1 MPSNFFVKIESLK
14 DKISSY
20 AVEVLKESGVK
31 ELFPPQELALP
42 YVLNRENLIL
52 AVPTASG
59 KTLVAEIA
67 MVCEI
72 LRGGKC
78 LYITPL
84 RALANE
90 KFENF
95 KKWEKIGIKVGISTG
110 DYESIDAHLANSDI
124 IVTTAEKADSLLRN
138 RSFWLRDITCLVVDE
153 IHLLDSD
160 DRGHVLEVF
169 ITKMRKM
176 KPDIWILGLSATVPN
191 VAEIADWLNAK
202 FVQSNWRP
210 VPLFYGVF
218 CDNTL
223 EVFKDGFTMKKV
235 ATLEEIVEDC
245 VSNGEGVL
253 IFESTRKSAESLALK
268 LSDISAKL
276 CNCDDLAEEIL
287 EENDGEMSKKLAECV
302 RRGSAFHHAGLL
314 SGQRKI
320 VEDAFRRGRIKILVS
335 TPTLAAGVN
344 LPARRVIIKSLYRYD
359 GYSRKIKVAEF
370 KQMAGR
376 AGRPGMDE
384 IGEAIVVVSKKDRE
398 VAIEKFIKG
407 ESEKVISKLA
417 VESKLRFHCLSLICD
432 GFNDFEEIKKFFNA
446 TLFAKQSDFPE
457 FEILRVVRQLE
468 NWEMVRIE
476 EKIVPTRLGSLVSK
490 LYIDPLTGFIFY
502 DCAKRFDELS
512 ELATLHVI
520 CRTPDMERLSLR
532 KGDDWI
538 EDLAFKRRKE
548 LTYVP
553 PEYSIDYEWFL
564 EEFKTA
570 LCIYDWI
577 NELNENEICEK
588 FSIAPGDLRRLCET
602 AEWLA
607 HAFTR
612 ITSDFGKKFPNL
624 ETRIR
629 YGVKGELLELV
640 SIKNIGRVRARKL
653 YNSGIKTKSDLL
665 ANPQKVAK
673 LIGEK
678 IAEKVLRDIDSFK
691 P

>member
-1 MPSNFFVKIESLK
+1 MRIESLK

-20 AVEVLKESGVK
+20 AVEILKESGIQ
-31 ELFPPQELALP
+31 ELFPPQEQSLP
-42 YVLNRENLIL
+42 YIFNRENLIL
-52 AVPTASG
+52 AVPTAAG

-67 MVCEI
+67 MICEI

-84 RALANE
+84 RALASE

-95 KKWEKIGIKVGISTG
+95 RKWEKIGIQVGIATG
-110 DYESIDAHLANSDI
+110 DYESIDAHLASSDI
-124 IVTTAEKADSLLRN
+124 VVTTAEKADSLLRN
-138 RSFWLRDITCLVVDE
+138 RSFWLRDVTCLVVDE

-169 ITKMRKM
+169 ITKMKKM
-176 KPDIWILGLSATVPN
+176 KPELWILGLSATVPN
-191 VAEIADWLNAK
+191 VAEIAEWLNAK

-210 VPLFYGVF
+210 VPLFYGIF

-223 EVFKDGFTMKKV
+223 EMFKDGVTTKRAKF
-235 ATLEEIVEDC
+235 EDIVEEC
-245 VSNGEGVL
+245 VLKGEGVL
-253 IFESTRKSAESLALK
+253 IFESTRKNAESLALK
-268 LSDISAKL
+268 LSDISAKV
-276 CNCDDLAEEIL
+276 CDCRDLTEEIL
-287 EENDGEMSKKLAECV
+287 DENDGEMSRKLAECV
-302 RRGSAFHHAGLL
+302 RKGSAFHHAGLL

-320 VEDAFRRGRIKILVS
+320 VENAFRKGRIKILVS

-344 LPARRVIIKSLYRYD
+344 LPAKRVIIKSLYRYD
-359 GYSRKIKVAEF
+359 GYSRKIKVSEF

-384 IGEAIVVVSKKDRE
+384 VGEAIVVVSKKDRE
-398 VAIEKFIKG
+398 VAIEKFING
-407 ESEKVISKLA
+407 EAEKVISKLA

-432 GFNDFEEIKKFFNA
+432 GLSDFKEIKEFFDA

-457 FEILRVVRQLE
+457 FEIIRVINQLE
-468 NWEMVRIE
+468 NWEMIKVG
-476 EKIVPTRLGSLVSK
+476 EKIFPTKLGSLVSR
-490 LYIDPLTGFIFY
+490 LYIDPMTGFIFY
-502 DCAKRFDELS
+502 DCTRRFDELS
-512 ELATLHVI
+512 EIATLHVI
-520 CRTPDMERLSLR
+520 CRTPDMEKLSVR
-532 KGDDWI
+532 RNDDWI
-538 EDLAFKRRKE
+538 EDLAFKHREE
-548 LTYVP
+548 LTYFP
-553 PEYSIDYEWFL
+553 SQYSVDYDWFL
-564 EEFKTA
+564 SEFKTA

-577 NELNENEICEK
+577 NEVDENKICEK

-607 HAFTR
+607 HAFAR
-612 ITSDFGKKFPNL
+612 IASEFGKKFPNL

-629 YGVKGELLELV
+629 YGVKEELLELV
-640 SIKNIGRVRARKL
+640 SIRNIGRVRARKL
-653 YNSGIKTKSDLL
+653 YNSGIKTRRDIL

>member
-1 MPSNFFVKIESLK
+1 MKIESLK

-20 AVEVLKESGVK
+20 AVEVLKENGIK

-42 YVLNRENLIL
+42 YVFNRENLIL

-95 KKWEKIGIKVGISTG
+95 KKWEKIGIRVGISTG

-124 IVTTAEKADSLLRN
+124 VVTTAEKADSLLRN
-138 RSFWLRDITCLVVDE
+138 RSFWLRDVTCLVVDE

-202 FVQSNWRP
+202 FVQSDWRP
-210 VPLFYGVF
+210 VPLFYGIF

-223 EVFKDGFTMKKV
+223 EMFKDGFTMKRT
-235 ATLEEIVEDC
+235 ARLEEIVEDC

-287 EENDGEMSKKLAECV
+287 DENDGEMSKKLAECV
-302 RRGSAFHHAGLL
+302 RKGSAFHHAGLL
-314 SGQRKI
+314 SGQRRI
-320 VEDAFRRGRIKILVS
+320 VEDAFRKGRIKILVS

-344 LPARRVIIKSLYRYD
+344 LPARRVIIKSLYRYE
-359 GYSRKIKVAEF
+359 GYSRKIKVSEF

-398 VAIEKFIKG
+398 IAIEKFIKG

-432 GFNDFEEIKKFFNA
+432 GFNDFEEIKEFFNA

-457 FEILRVVRQLE
+457 FEILRVIRQLE
-468 NWEMVRIE
+468 NWEMVKVK
-476 EKIVPTRLGSLVSK
+476 EKITPTKLGSLVSK

-512 ELATLHVI
+512 EIAALHVI

-538 EDLAFKRRKE
+538 EDLAFKLREE

-553 PEYSIDYEWFL
+553 SEYSIDYEWFL
-564 EEFKTA
+564 GEFKTA

-588 FSIAPGDLRRLCET
+588 FLIAPGDLKRLCET

-612 ITSDFGKKFPNL
+612 ITSEFGKKFPNL
-624 ETRIR
+624 EARIR
-629 YGVKGELLELV
+629 YGVKEELLELV
-640 SIKNIGRVRARKL
+640 SIRNIGRVRARKL
-653 YNSGIKTKSDLL
+653 YNSGIKTKSDVL
-665 ANPQKVAK
+665 ANPRKVAN